1 MKPRL
6 EVQLAAACS
15 HAPSLWLQEAR
26 HAKSETM
33 SLCESFAHPDIL
45 APFVFFQE
53 GRVRRP
59 ARFRRDL
66 KAERNERLPF
76 PPEPRHAILRAT
88 CMENVFEHGKKESLR
103 PSMPVV
109 SKS

>member
-33 SLCESFAHPDIL
+33 SLCESFAHPDLL

-66 KAERNERLPF
+66 EAERNERLPF
-76 PPEPRHAILRAT
+76 PPEPLHAILLAT
-88 CMENVFEHGKKESLR
+88 CMKRVFEHGQKEFIRRACPL
-103 PSMPVV
+103 
-109 SKS
+109 